1 MGHVALSLQ
10 LQQRLESLDRAL
22 HRSALGL
29 QALGLPRSALGP
41 RSSAHEA
48 VPLGL
53 PRQSFKEC
61 GALRVLLR
69 CALRRHRLSALA
81 LGLLV

>member
-1 MGHVALSLQ
+1 MGHVALS

-29 QALGLPRSALGP
+29 HALGLQRSALGP

-48 VPLGL
+48 VALGL
-53 PRQSFKEC
+53 PRQSLKEC
-61 GALRVLLR
+61 SALRQSDRPTGLE
-69 CALRRHRLSALA
+69 LA
-81 LGLLV
+81 GSSSDGRPD